1 MVRKSK
7 GYRSSTRSLFKK
19 KPRQKGKIGLSKLL
33 QPYKVGDRVVIK
45 VEPSLHKG
53 MPHKRFHGRVGV
65 VKQRRG
71 RSYIVTVAS
80 GGKEKEV
87 IARPEHLELF
97 KG

>member
-80 GGKEKEV
+80 GGKEKKV